1 MNIPKQIMNKRTTNE
16 DDFNISITDE
26 HDDQDITTI
35 GDPGKS
41 YGIMSIMNLPH
52 PNFSLT
58 NKNRILNKQYD
69 TNYNK
74 DNFSTYTSMR
84 KIRNDDSIL
93 NDEMYTEVRI
103 ILLNFFSIEDFWRPW
118 NRKKLRKKKFLN
130 YLMKNIKIVR
140 ILHKKLNKIK
150 KNWIEL
156 KEKIKI

>member
-1 MNIPKQIMNKRTTNE
+1 MPKQFLNKRTTNE
-16 DDFNISITDE
+16 DEFNISITDE

-52 PNFSLT
+52 PNFSIT
-58 NKNRILNKQYD
+58 NKNRIFNKQFD
-69 TNYNK
+69 TNFNK

-103 ILLNFFSIEDFWRPW
+103 ILLNF
-118 NRKKLRKKKFLN
+118 
-130 YLMKNIKIVR
+130 IVQKTFGDLGTER
-140 ILHKKLNKIK
+140 N
-150 KNWIEL
+150 
-156 KEKIKI
+156 

>member
-103 ILLNFFSIEDFWRPW
+103 ILLNFFSIEDFW
-118 NRKKLRKKKFLN
+118 
-130 YLMKNIKIVR
+130 
-140 ILHKKLNKIK
+140 
-150 KNWIEL
+150 
-156 KEKIKI
+156 